1 MLGLRL
7 LGTTGQRGP
16 RKSLKE
22 FVVGKKRGPMPFM
35 NPREPP
41 IPQKVIE
48 HGWFPLIWVSEL
60 FAQTGFTAAERPRAR
75 ANHSQIPTH
84 EKPIW
89 PTRSTL
95 AYPDAIHWAFQ
106 HHCGIR

>member
-22 FVVGKKRGPMPFM
+22 SVVGKKRGPMPFM

-41 IPQKVIE
+41 IPQKIIE
-48 HGWFPLIWVSEL
+48 HGF
-60 FAQTGFTAAERPRAR
+60 
-75 ANHSQIPTH
+75 HSSGCLSYLLRQGSQQLRDPWPEPT
-84 EKPIW
+84 
-89 PTRSTL
+89 TLRSPPMKSQFGPPE
-95 AYPDAIHWAFQ
+95 AHW
-106 HHCGIR
+106 HILMLSIGHSSTTVE